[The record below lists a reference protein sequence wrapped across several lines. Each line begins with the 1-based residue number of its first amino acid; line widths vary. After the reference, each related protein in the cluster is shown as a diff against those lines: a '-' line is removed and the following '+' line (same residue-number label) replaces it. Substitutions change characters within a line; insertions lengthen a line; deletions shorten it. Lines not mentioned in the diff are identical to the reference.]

1 MKKKLFFGLLIISAM
16 LMLIPLTS
24 SAKTYGGEFNST
36 TKDPNGNAYIC
47 QWIFDEGSKTL
58 YVEGV
63 GQLAEYSAGNFPWEK
78 YREKAEHVVVEEG
91 VTGIGKR
98 GFASHTYV
106 KDYELPSTLAYI
118 AMRAFEYNYS
128 LEEITIPGSVG
139 IIQDQAFLECKKLK
153 KVVFEE
159 GVGKIGCYIFGNS
172 AALEEVY
179 VYGKNTQISRMRS
192 NNDDGV
198 WFRGMKDFSKLTV
211 YCYEGTNADK
221 YFTQDIYTITNWVN
235 DWDGKEVTQSFAK
248 KENSMTAGGYTLNVE
263 YLQD

>member
-1 MKKKLFFGLLIISAM
+1 MKKKLLFCLFVISLMLL
-16 LMLIPLTS
+16 LIPLTS

-36 TKDPNGNAYIC
+36 TKDPNGNFYTC
-47 QWIFDEGSKTL
+47 QWIYDEGSKTL

-63 GQLAEYSAGNFPWEK
+63 GQLAEYGAGKFPWDK

-91 VTGIGKR
+91 ITGIGKR

-106 KDYELPSTLAYI
+106 KDYQLPSTLSYI

-128 LEEITIPGSVG
+128 LEEITIPGSVQTV
-139 IIQDQAFLECKKLK
+139 QDQALLECKALK

-159 GVGKIGCYIFGNS
+159 GVGFIGSFIFGNS
-172 AALEEVY
+172 YSLEEVY
-179 VYGKNTQISRMRS
+179 VYGKDTTISRMRS

-221 YFTQDIYTITNWVN
+221 YFTEDIYTITNWSN
-235 DWDGKEVTQSFAK
+235 NHSGKESTQSFAK
-248 KENSMTAGGYTLNVE
+248 KENSMTSGGYTLNVE
-263 YLQD
+263 YLTD